1 MIIISTSLTVPGQPS
16 PWFRVEAWL
25 PFRNCEMDYWFFM
38 CYLIEQGGSAS
49 CILVHF
55 VILDTSVQQEK
66 FLIFRNI
73 DVCKVPLVTKVL
85 QKANIFCFK
94 QQLLYIFCDFGHK
107 IEVRVFFHQIEIH

>member
-1 MIIISTSLTVPGQPS
+1 MLISFFLMIIISTSLTVPGQPS
-16 PWFRVEAWL
+16 PRFHVEAWL

-85 QKANIFCFK
+85 QKQTFSVLNNNNYYTFSAILDTK
-94 QQLLYIFCDFGHK
+94 LK
-107 IEVRVFFHQIEIH
+107 